1 MPAGLRRWRKK
12 MESKK
17 ALVLG
22 LGTSGYASALYL
34 AERGWSVR
42 VMDTRREP
50 SLLAR
55 LKEHPEISFTGGALD
70 PAAVEGTSLVMIS
83 PGLSPEFSDA
93 APIVSEAKRLGVEVV
108 GEIELFARELARLRE
123 EKGYHPKVIGITGTN
138 GKTTTTSLTA
148 KMLNAGGVSAVA
160 AGNIGP
166 NAVTELTEHD
176 KAGTLPDAWVLEL
189 SSFQLQTTESLFCD
203 AAAITNVPEDH
214 IDWHGNFD
222 AYLNAKR
229 RILKPETLA
238 VLNREDPLSAGSAL
252 PGEKTETF
260 GSDAPKA
267 PGEWGIAERDGVKW
281 LATAEAA
288 DDGVRLQ
295 YLMPAGALK
304 IRGVHNAM
312 NALTSLALARA
323 AGAAEGKALQVL
335 AHYEGEPHRTQFVLT
350 ASGVDFIDD
359 SKGTDVGA
367 TAAGLKGL
375 GEAGQKIVVLLGGDG
390 KGQDFGP
397 LEPAIRTYA
406 RGAVTYG
413 RDGGKIADAI
423 RSSGVPLES
432 AATVEEA
439 TRKAFAMA
447 KPGDAVMLSPA
458 CASWDMFPNYA
469 VRAEVFRSEA
479 AKIAE
484 EAASKC

>member
-189 SSFQLQTTESLFCD
+189 SSFQLQTTESLFLRRRG
-203 AAAITNVPEDH
+203 DH
-214 IDWHGNFD
+214 ECH
-222 AYLNAKR
+222 
-229 RILKPETLA
+229 
-238 VLNREDPLSAGSAL
+238 
-252 PGEKTETF
+252 
-260 GSDAPKA
+260 
-267 PGEWGIAERDGVKW
+267 
-281 LATAEAA
+281 
-288 DDGVRLQ
+288 
-295 YLMPAGALK
+295 
-304 IRGVHNAM
+304 RGP
-312 NALTSLALARA
+312 
-323 AGAAEGKALQVL
+323 
-335 AHYEGEPHRTQFVLT
+335 Y
-350 ASGVDFIDD
+350 
-359 SKGTDVGA
+359 
-367 TAAGLKGL
+367 
-375 GEAGQKIVVLLGGDG
+375 
-390 KGQDFGP
+390 
-397 LEPAIRTYA
+397 
-406 RGAVTYG
+406 
-413 RDGGKIADAI
+413 
-423 RSSGVPLES
+423 
-432 AATVEEA
+432 
-439 TRKAFAMA
+439 
-447 KPGDAVMLSPA
+447 
-458 CASWDMFPNYA
+458 
-469 VRAEVFRSEA
+469 
-479 AKIAE
+479 
-484 EAASKC
+484 